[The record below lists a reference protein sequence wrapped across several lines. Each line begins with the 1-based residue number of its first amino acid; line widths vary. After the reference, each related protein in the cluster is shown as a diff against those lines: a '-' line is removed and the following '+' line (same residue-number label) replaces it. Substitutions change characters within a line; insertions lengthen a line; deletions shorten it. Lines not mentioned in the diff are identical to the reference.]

1 MDAPVAG
8 DDHSCDRVFAAQ
20 PMTDSG
26 DYGYPPS
33 TRRQD
38 YALVLL
44 QLLWRMRFDL
54 VVLLLISVLIHHD
67 WIPRSWTADESV
79 VRIMGIAA
87 SVFLGF
93 RNTQAISR
101 WWEARKLWGDVV
113 NVSRNWT
120 DSLRAHLDSS
130 RPPGRQERKL
140 LRLQLAIVWQLN
152 FELRNFWNRDL
163 RDLQDNLLSDLRLA
177 TTTNLRQLGQLRGVW
192 IGELHREG
200 LIDGFG
206 RMQLMDVGNSC
217 NNAIGGL
224 ERIRNTPLPASYEV
238 FVRLLNW
245 LFVLLL
251 LLYFHDLSP
260 DSQGRLGNVVIALLF
275 LTAERIS
282 AYVEGP
288 FDADSSSFSLPLDNI
303 CLEISHDLLDHET
316 DHMQHL
322 RSNDP
327 VRWT

>member
-1 MDAPVAG
+1 MNAPMAG
-8 DDHSCDRVFAAQ
+8 DDHSCDRVFAPQ
-20 PMTDSG
+20 PMTDTG

-54 VVLLLISVLIHHD
+54 MVLLLVSILIHHN
-67 WIPRSWTADESV
+67 WIPRSWTADDSV

-101 WWEARKLWGDVV
+101 LWEARKLWGDVV

-177 TTTNLRQLGQLRGVW
+177 TTTNLRQLGQLRGGLDRRASPGRTDRRIRTHTADGCRQQLQQCDRRAGTHPQHTASCVLRSVCETS
-192 IGELHREG
+192 ELAVRPLAAAVLPRPESR
-200 LIDGFG
+200 LSESFG
-206 RMQLMDVGNSC
+206 RCGDRTAFSDGRTHQRLRGGPIRCRQQQLF
-217 NNAIGGL
+217 
-224 ERIRNTPLPASYEV
+224 ASP
-238 FVRLLNW
+238 R
-245 LFVLLL
+245 
-251 LLYFHDLSP
+251 
-260 DSQGRLGNVVIALLF
+260 
-275 LTAERIS
+275 
-282 AYVEGP
+282 
-288 FDADSSSFSLPLDNI
+288 
-303 CLEISHDLLDHET
+303 
-316 DHMQHL
+316 QHL
-322 RSNDP
+322 PGDQPRPARSRDGS
-327 VRWT
+327 RATSQIK

>member
-1 MDAPVAG
+1 MIRAVIK
-8 DDHSCDRVFAAQ
+8 SSQKQ
-20 PMTDSG
+20 PMIDSG

-54 VVLLLISVLIHHD
+54 LVLLLVTVLIHND
-67 WIPRSWTADESV
+67 WIPRSWTANESV

-87 SVFLGF
+87 SIFLGF
-93 RNTQAISR
+93 RNTQAIGR
-101 WWEARKLWGDVV
+101 WWEARKLWGTIV
-113 NVSRNWT
+113 NVSRSWA

-140 LRLQLAIVWQLN
+140 LRLQVAIVWQLN
-152 FELRNFWNRDL
+152 FQLRNFWKRDL
-163 RDLQDNLLSDLRLA
+163 RDLQDQLLSDLRLP

-192 IGELHREG
+192 IGDLHRQG

-206 RMQLMDVGNSC
+206 RMQLMDVGNTC
-217 NNAIGGL
+217 TDAIGGL

-251 LLYFHDLSP
+251 LLYFHDLGP
-260 DSQGRLGNVVIALLF
+260 DSQSRFGGLVIVLLF
-275 LTAERIS
+275 LMAERIG

-288 FDADSSSFSLPLDNI
+288 FDADCSSFSLPLDSI
-303 CLEISHDLLDHET
+303 CLTISHDLLDHAT
-316 DHMQHL
+316 DHVQHL
-322 RSNDP
+322 RSDDP